1 MATKV
6 AILSFL
12 DEFSRKEVPDMRRIA
27 AALAA
32 LFMIVI
38 LATGVWADS
47 SVSKARVTAN
57 VATNGN
63 CQVTLTATLV
73 LEQSAEKLVFPIP
86 ADATNVFLNGSR
98 ARTVKNGNVR
108 EVDLSGIVGTATGTF
123 SITIEYTLSDVI
135 TGTSKLQLELPLLSG
150 FVYPLKA
157 LEFRVELPGAFP
169 ENPSFSSGYHQSDIQ
184 KDMLFTVSGA
194 AVSGSFRTSLKDR
207 ETLTMTLPVSE
218 EMFPQPNVL
227 IQSTDLGDMAQNIFA
242 LLALVYWIL
251 FLRSFPI
258 RARYSIQPPEGHSA
272 GSIGCILSMQGVDLS
287 TMVLTWAQL
296 GYVLLRIER
305 SGKVVLQK
313 CMDMGNE
320 RPEAERRFFR
330 KLFAVRATVDTSGM
344 RFIELSRV
352 AARKPVGI
360 REMIH
365 PRSGSL
371 KLFRA
376 LASCIGLFGGI
387 NLAARLSDGAALQGF
402 LIFLLAIAG
411 AVSGWIIQGWGSSL
425 FLRSK
430 QKLWTSLMCCG
441 IWLLLGALTDTFS
454 DCLWI
459 VIQLLLA
466 GLLYA
471 FGGRRSEPGRRAVSQ
486 VLGLRHYLRTI
497 PKTELQRI
505 CNLDPGFFYTMLPYA
520 LALGVSKAFARRFGK
535 GAIMACPYLSTGSS
549 ENLSAAQ
556 WEQRIAKAAAV
567 MAAGSRQSTLDKLKK
582 RIHDLTK

>member
-1 MATKV
+1 
-6 AILSFL
+6 
-12 DEFSRKEVPDMRRIA
+12 MRRFA

-57 VATNGN
+57 VSTNGS
-63 CQVTLTATLV
+63 CMVTLTATLV
-73 LEQSAEKLVFPIP
+73 LEESAPGLVFPIP
-86 ADATNVFLNGSR
+86 AEASNVFLNGSR
-98 ARTVKNGNVR
+98 ARTAKNGNIR
-108 EVDLSGIVGTATGTF
+108 EVDLSPVVGTATGTF
-123 SITIEYTLSDVI
+123 SITVEYTLSDVI
-135 TGTSKLQLELPLLSG
+135 TGTDKLQLELPLLSG
-150 FVYPLKA
+150 FVYPLKS

-169 ENPSFSSGYHQSDIQ
+169 ESPSFSSGYHQTDIE

-194 AVSGSFRTSLKDR
+194 AVTGSFRTSLKDR
-207 ETLTMTLPVSE
+207 ETLTMTLPVSD
-218 EMFPQPNVL
+218 EMFTRPKVL
-227 IQSTDLGDMAQNIFA
+227 IQSSDLGDMAQNIFA
-242 LLALVYWIL
+242 LLALAYWLL
-251 FLRSFPI
+251 FLRNFPI
-258 RARYSIQPPEGHSA
+258 RARYSTQPPEGHSA
-272 GSIGCILSMQGVDLS
+272 GSIGCILGMQGADLS

-296 GYVLLRIER
+296 GYVLLGIER
-305 SGKVVLQK
+305 NGRVILQK
-313 CMDMGNE
+313 RMDMGNE
-320 RPEAERRFFR
+320 RPEAERRYFR
-330 KLFAVRATVDTSGM
+330 KLFAVRSTVDTSGM

-352 AARKPVGI
+352 AERKPIGI
-360 REMIH
+360 RDMIH

-371 KLFRA
+371 SLFRA

-387 NLAARLSDGAALQGF
+387 NLAASLSSGAALQGF

-411 AVSGWIIQGWGSSL
+411 AVSGWIIQGWGGSL

-430 QKLWTSLMCCG
+430 QKLWSSLACCG
-441 IWLLLGALTDTFS
+441 VWLVLGGITGTFS
-454 DCLWI
+454 ACLWI

-471 FGGRRSEPGRRAVSQ
+471 FGGRRNDPGRRAVSQ

-505 CNLDPGFFYTMLPYA
+505 CSMDPGFFYTMLPYA

-535 GAIMACPYLSTGSS
+535 GAIMPCPYLSMGSQ

-567 MAAGSRQSTLDKLKK
+567 MAAGSRQSFLEKLKR
-582 RIHDLTK
+582 RIHNMTK